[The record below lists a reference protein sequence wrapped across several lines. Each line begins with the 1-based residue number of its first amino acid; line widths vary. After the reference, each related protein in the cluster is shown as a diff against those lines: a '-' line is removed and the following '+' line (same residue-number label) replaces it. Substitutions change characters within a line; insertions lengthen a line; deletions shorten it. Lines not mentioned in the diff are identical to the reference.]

1 MTNAMLYQ
9 MMEGQQIN
17 QYHLES
23 LLGTGGFG
31 GVFSAS
37 EVVRDQVLRQLA
49 IKIIPS
55 NDNQQ
60 LKELIAAVNLEHDH
74 LIRSYSAGECKIL
87 KFEMLYLAMELAEGS
102 LENRFNQGEF
112 KVAEIRQI
120 VKEILLGLNYLHSQ
134 KQVHR
139 DLKPG
144 NILRAKDRWKLS
156 DFGLIRRLDNQSV
169 AKTSNPIGTIAYMP
183 PEAFDGNISFAW
195 DMWSVGIML
204 VQMST
209 QRLPYQFS
217 EPTQLLRRVMNCDLQ
232 LPPLPEEFK
241 PIILGCLQSDRT
253 KRWTAQQALSAL
265 EGSSESPPPP
275 PPPTVVIKGN
285 FYDKQSS
292 LGGNFIEPE
301 MIILPAG
308 EYWMGSPDSDRDA
321 HGSEKPR
328 HLVKIA
334 SFAIGKYPITQEQ
347 YETVMGENLSHFQ
360 NKPKNPVE
368 KVSQQKARE
377 FCQKLSERT
386 GKKYRLPSEAEWEYA
401 CRAGSETK
409 YYFGD
414 DASKLGEYAWYRDN
428 SNRETH
434 PVGQKKPNKWGL
446 YDMHGNVW
454 EWCED
459 EWHSNYQGAPKYGK
473 AWNDNP
479 SQNSKYVLRG
489 GSWYYG
495 PQDCRSACRNLVINN
510 VGFRPAFSF
519 QDSSP
524 LHS

>member
-23 LLGTGGFG
+23 LLGAGGFG

-60 LKELIAAVNLEHDH
+60 LKELIAAANLEHDH

-112 KVAEIRQI
+112 KVAETRQI
-120 VKEILLGLNYLHSQ
+120 VKEILLGLDYLHSQ
-134 KQVHR
+134 KHVHR

-144 NILRAKDRWKLS
+144 NILRAKNRWKLS
-156 DFGLIRRLDNQSV
+156 DFGLIRRLDNQSY

-183 PEAFDGNISFAW
+183 PEAFDGKISFAW

-217 EPTQLLRRVMNCDLQ
+217 EPTQLLKRVMNCDLQ

-241 PIILGCLQSDRT
+241 PIILGCLQSDRA
-253 KRWTAQQALSAL
+253 KRWTAEQALSAL
-265 EGSSESPPPP
+265 ERSSGSS
-275 PPPTVVIKGN
+275 PTVVIKGN

-308 EYWMGSPDSDRDA
+308 EYWMGSPDSDGDA
-321 HGSEKPR
+321 YGSEKPR

-347 YETVMGENLSHFQ
+347 YEAVMGENPSHFQ

-368 KVSQQKARE
+368 CVTQQKARE

-401 CRAGSETK
+401 CRAGSETR

-414 DASKLGEYAWYRDN
+414 DASKLGEYAWYMDN
-428 SNRETH
+428 SNSQTH

-459 EWHSNYQGAPKYGK
+459 EWHSNYQGM
-473 AWNDNP
+473 NDNP
-479 SQNSKYVLRG
+479 SQNSRYVLRG
-489 GSWYYG
+489 GYWND
-495 PQDCRSACRNLVINN
+495 PPRDCRSAYRSYRDYDDLM
-510 VGFRPAFSF
+510 VGFRPAFSV